1 MTMKE
6 GKKEGVKKG
15 RKGEKKKGGKEER
28 MNEGTKKEKRVK
40 RFVTHVSDKRFI
52 SKIDKDHL

>member
-15 RKGEKKKGGKEER
+15 RKEEKKGEKEER

-40 RFVTHVSDKRFI
+40 RFVNHVSDRFI
-52 SKIDKDHL
+52 SKIYKDHL

>member
-15 RKGEKKKGGKEER
+15 RKEGEKEER

-40 RFVTHVSDKRFI
+40 RFVNHVSDRFI
-52 SKIDKDHL
+52 SKIYKDHL